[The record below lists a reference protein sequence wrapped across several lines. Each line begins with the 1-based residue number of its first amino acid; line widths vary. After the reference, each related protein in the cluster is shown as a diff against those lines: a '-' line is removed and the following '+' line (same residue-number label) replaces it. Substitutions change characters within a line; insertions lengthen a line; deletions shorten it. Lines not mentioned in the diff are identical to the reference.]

1 MKIKNY
7 LAKVSILSTFIL
19 PSIALGATTTTGT
32 ISTTGVCSNSSIQN
46 SIGDLFNFFSCIL
59 RANVVSLLITI
70 AMIGFIWGVIQMFI
84 NPNNEEARKQGK
96 SYVIW
101 GLVGLFVIISVWGLV
116 GVLTNTFGIS
126 NLIPQL
132 SNQ

>member
-1 MKIKNY
+1 MKNHLNKIFALSS
-7 LAKVSILSTFIL
+7 LAI
-19 PSIALGATTTTGT
+19 PSMALGATTTTGT
-32 ISTTGVCSNSSIQN
+32 VTNGVCSNSSIQN
-46 SIGDLFNFFSCIL
+46 SIGDLFNYISCIL
-59 RANVVSLLITI
+59 STNIVSLLITI

-96 SYVIW
+96 AYVLW
-101 GLVGLFVIISVWGLV
+101 GLIGLFVIISVWGLV
-116 GVLTNTFGIS
+116 SVLTNTFGVS

>member
-7 LAKVSILSTFIL
+7 INRVSVLLALIA
-19 PSIALGATTTTGT
+19 PSIAFGATATPGT
-32 ISTTGVCSNSSIQN
+32 VTNGVCSNSSIQN

-59 RANVVSLLITI
+59 RTNIVSLLITI

-116 GVLTNTFGIS
+116 AVLTNTFGIS